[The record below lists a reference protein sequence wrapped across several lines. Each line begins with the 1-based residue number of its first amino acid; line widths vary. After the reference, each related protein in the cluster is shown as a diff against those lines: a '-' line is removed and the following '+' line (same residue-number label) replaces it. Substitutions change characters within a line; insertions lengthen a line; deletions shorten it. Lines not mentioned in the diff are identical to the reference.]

1 MYNIN
6 RINLNGIKLDLS
18 EIKVRRDNEKN
29 EYSKLKSVFYNFMN
43 LFIVLSESF
52 LLIATKRSIPAFVLI
67 IFSLITCQWGYV
79 VHKSEHEIFYHGEK
93 KRQNVASNM

>member
-6 RINLNGIKLDLS
+6 RINLNGIKQDLS

-67 IFSLITCQWGYV
+67 IFSLITCQ
-79 VHKSEHEIFYHGEK
+79 
-93 KRQNVASNM
+93 